1 MDVNNVI
8 TGGHDFYA
16 LERFQDAT
24 RHMIILDVLTEA
36 SPAGSAGDWLRL
48 FLTDEGY
55 AKAQELEKRRDIKI
69 IKHAAIIEGHIL
81 NDKKKRR
88 RR

>member
-1 MDVNNVI
+1 MDMTNAI
-8 TGGHDFYA
+8 TGGHDLYA
-16 LERFQDAT
+16 LERFQDTT

-36 SPAGSAGDWLRL
+36 YPVGSVGDRLCL
-48 FLTDEGY
+48 FLTDESY
-55 AKAQELEKRRDIKI
+55 AKAQELDKHRDIKI

>member
-1 MDVNNVI
+1 MDVNNAI
-8 TGGHDFYA
+8 TGGHDLYA
-16 LERFQDAT
+16 LERFQDTT
-24 RHMIILDVLTEA
+24 RHMIILDVLIEA
-36 SPAGSAGDWLRL
+36 SPVGSVGDRLRL

-55 AKAQELEKRRDIKI
+55 AKAQEVEKRRDIKI

-81 NDKKKRR
+81 ADKKKRR

>member
-1 MDVNNVI
+1 MDVNNAI
-8 TGGHDFYA
+8 TGGHDLYA
-16 LERFQDAT
+16 LERFQDTT
-24 RHMIILDVLTEA
+24 RHMIILDVLIEA
-36 SPAGSAGDWLRL
+36 SPVGSVGDRLRL

-55 AKAQELEKRRDIKI
+55 AKAQEVEKRGDIKI

-81 NDKKKRR
+81 ADKKKRR